1 MDVVS
6 KGQLLGWM
14 VYAKI
19 RGPIGLLRQDH
30 YAAFQARFGGSQY
43 SAEVEVEHLR
53 KQLPWWR
60 PEPKDE
66 DKDED

>member
-1 MDVVS
+1 MDVIS

-14 VYAKI
+14 VYAAI

-30 YAAFQARFGGSQY
+30 YAAFQARYGSQEFK
-43 SAEVEVEHLR
+43 AETTVEDLR

-60 PEPKDE
+60 PEPVDE
-66 DKDED
+66 DKKED